1 MHSEVVDLILAAGE
15 MLLTSGAEVYRTEE
29 TMERMGKAL
38 GYSVEA
44 YVTPTGIFLT
54 VGKDQEFLTRIRRI
68 HYRTE
73 DLGRIAGVNAIS
85 RELAKGDLT
94 LQEASQRIKDLRGLS
109 YTTFQR
115 VLAVMVASVSFT
127 FILGGRQMELIVAA
141 IAGLI
146 AFSVTKVL
154 EHFNANYYLSGIAS
168 SFLVANYVYLA
179 QYFFPEI
186 STPLVLVGGL
196 MVLVPG
202 VAIASAVRDIVQ
214 GELLSGTSRA
224 AEALAIAAALA
235 AGSALALGL
244 WRW

>member
-1 MHSEVVDLILAAGE
+1 
-15 MLLTSGAEVYRTEE
+15 
-29 TMERMGKAL
+29 
-38 GYSVEA
+38 
-44 YVTPTGIFLT
+44 
-54 VGKDQEFLTRIRRI
+54 
-68 HYRTE
+68 
-73 DLGRIAGVNAIS
+73 
-85 RELAKGDLT
+85 
-94 LQEASQRIKDLRGLS
+94 
-109 YTTFQR
+109 
-115 VLAVMVASVSFT
+115 MVASVSFT